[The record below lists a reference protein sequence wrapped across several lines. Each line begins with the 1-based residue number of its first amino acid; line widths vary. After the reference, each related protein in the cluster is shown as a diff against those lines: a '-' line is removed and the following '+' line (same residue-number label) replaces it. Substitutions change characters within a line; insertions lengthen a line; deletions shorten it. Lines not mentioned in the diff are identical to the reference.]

1 MVIPSKVTLE
11 GSDGSEAKLAV
22 TVFLKAPPRWGK
34 QRVHYICSIP
44 SSKSI
49 QKSSVR
55 EKNGNFLRYSN
66 FTSGGV
72 MSNSNL
78 ISSIELTRK
87 NLRAQIEGLRVEA
100 EDTLQNTGSSG
111 RNETTKR
118 LTLPDIAKF
127 QRGSIWV
134 LAPKVELIGNARK
147 VTITWHQFSPY
158 KTRAPSHMSKRVQP
172 MKSGKYSKN
181 CFVNHAS
188 WEYRNDF

>member
-1 MVIPSKVTLE
+1 
-11 GSDGSEAKLAV
+11 
-22 TVFLKAPPRWGK
+22 
-34 QRVHYICSIP
+34 
-44 SSKSI
+44 
-49 QKSSVR
+49 
-55 EKNGNFLRYSN
+55 
-66 FTSGGV
+66 

-100 EDTLQNTGSSG
+100 EDLITKYWIKWKERNHQEINLTRHSKVPKREYLGSY
-111 RNETTKR
+111 
-118 LTLPDIAKF
+118 
-127 QRGSIWV
+127 
-134 LAPKVELIGNARK
+134 APKVELIGNARK

-188 WEYRNDF
+188 WE